1 MTDSTSFLYHMTGGL
16 GNGEIAASFVFAIL
30 GLVLMTAIN
39 IQKGIERNPNTANTF
54 KWEHFGVGTAIRI
67 FLSLVITLIVIFL
80 SIRFVQELTG
90 KTVSMF
96 YALGVGLFIDRATQ
110 LLTKKRK

>member
-1 MTDSTSFLYHMTGGL
+1 MTGGL

-54 KWEHFGVGTAIRI
+54 KWEHFGVSTAIRI